1 MPRPLAHTPGLKNYR
16 VLDLTD
22 EKGYL
27 CGKILGDL
35 GADVI
40 KVEPPG
46 GDSGRFLPPR
56 SQTEAGLFWRAYN
69 TSKRGIALDITGVND
84 RKQFIELVKT
94 ADIITESFIPG
105 YLDHLHLGYAEL
117 KKINPGI
124 ILVSISGFG
133 QVGPYSRL
141 KAPDI
146 VLQAMGGY
154 MNLVGDLDRP
164 PLRTSFPEAY
174 LHACNDATTGALI
187 ALWHREQT
195 GNGQWVDVSAQE
207 CILWMGF
214 NNYAFWDFTGLN
226 PVRGNVDHTL
236 LVVDQVKHPDFYQ
249 CKDGYVIF
257 TPNTGRNGN
266 RTRKFVEW
274 MQEEG
279 AASDFLIDLP
289 WEASLEEII
298 GKPPEQLTPEERETW
313 TQKLNERQRE
323 IKNQCGAFI
332 LTKTKRELWQ
342 QAVAREFMLAPINN
356 VKEVFEDEHFIA
368 RGMWQEIK
376 HSKNTKSA
384 LYPGEPYKSSVTPY
398 RISLPSPSIGEHN
411 GEIFGSTDT
420 SNKMSV
426 SKPHIEEN
434 QAFNGLKILDFTWVT
449 VGPRAMRYFGDHGAT
464 IVKVE
469 APLRYDVGR
478 LLLPMKDG
486 IAGPDRSGWFALY
499 NANKLAMTIDLTN
512 PAGLE
517 LVNDLVKWADV
528 LVESFRPG
536 VMAKYRLDYE
546 SVKKSNP
553 GIIYASTTM
562 FGQSGP
568 YSAFGGYG
576 YHAAAMCGFDDLTG
590 WPDRVPIGAFW
601 AHTDHIAPQYLVDAI
616 TAALLYRRYTGEGQY
631 IDQSQNESAV
641 HFLAPQILDY
651 ELSGR
656 ITHRNG
662 NRDEN
667 ASPHGAFR
675 CTGSDRWCVISI
687 NSDQEWR
694 VFCQVSQQPI
704 LLNDPRFATLA
715 TRKTNEDELE
725 RIVEAWSL
733 NKTAEEIMRILQ
745 SAGVAAGVVQNSEDL
760 HADPQIQIRRH
771 YWEVDHPVIGVHPVD
786 AIPFRL
792 SQSPARFYR
801 REPLLAEHNEQI
813 CTGILGLTEEK
824 FIELTIAGAFGTI

>member
-1 MPRPLAHTPGLKNYR
+1 MPRNPSRTPGLKKYR

-46 GDSGRFLPPR
+46 GDAGRLLPPYYHGK
-56 SQTEAGLFWRAYN
+56 SGAGAGLFWWAYN
-69 TSKRGIALDITGVND
+69 TSKRGITLDITETED
-84 RKQFIELVKT
+84 RKQLAELVKKS
-94 ADIITESFIPG
+94 DIVIESFTPG
-105 YLDHLHLGYAEL
+105 YLDHLHLSYTDL
-117 KKINPGI
+117 KQINPGV

-133 QVGPYSRL
+133 QTGPYSRF

-154 MNLVGDLDRP
+154 MNLVGDLDRAP
-164 PLRTSFPEAY
+164 MRTSIPEAY
-174 LHACNDATTGALI
+174 LHACNEAATGALI

-207 CILWMGF
+207 SVLWMGF
-214 NNYAFWDFTGLN
+214 NNYAFWDFTGIN

-236 LVVDQVKHPDFYQ
+236 LVVDQVKHPDFYP

-279 AASDFLIDLP
+279 AASDFLINLP
-289 WEASLEEII
+289 WEASLEELV
-298 GKPPEQLTPEERETW
+298 GKPVAELTPEERETW
-313 TQKLNERQRE
+313 TQKLNERQGE
-323 IKNQCGAFI
+323 IKKQFGAFI

-342 QAVAREFMLAPINN
+342 QAVAREYMLAPINN
-356 VKEVFEDEHFIA
+356 VKEVLEDEHFSA
-368 RGMWQEIK
+368 RDIWQEIK
-376 HSKNTKSA
+376 QPGNKKPI
-384 LYPGEPYKSSVTPY
+384 LYPGEPYKSVVTPY
-398 RISLPSPSIGEHN
+398 RISRPSPAIGEHN
-411 GEIFGSTDT
+411 EEILSSVHRTPNPSTKSTLVDE
-420 SNKMSV
+420 KECF
-426 SKPHIEEN
+426 K
-434 QAFNGLKILDFTWVT
+434 GLKILDFTWVT

-517 LVNDLVKWADV
+517 LVNMLVKWADV

-536 VMAKYRLDYE
+536 VMAKYGLDYE
-546 SVKKSNP
+546 KVKKSNP

-562 FGQSGP
+562 FGQNGP

-616 TAALLYRRYTGEGQY
+616 TVALLHREKTGNGQY

-651 ELSGR
+651 ELTGKVA
-656 ITHRNG
+656 HRNG
-662 NRDEN
+662 NRDES

-675 CTGSDRWCVISI
+675 CKGEDRWCVISI
-687 NSDQEWR
+687 SSD
-694 VFCQVSQQPI
+694 
-704 LLNDPRFATLA
+704 
-715 TRKTNEDELE
+715 
-725 RIVEAWSL
+725 
-733 NKTAEEIMRILQ
+733 
-745 SAGVAAGVVQNSEDL
+745 
-760 HADPQIQIRRH
+760 
-771 YWEVDHPVIGVHPVD
+771 
-786 AIPFRL
+786 
-792 SQSPARFYR
+792 
-801 REPLLAEHNEQI
+801 
-813 CTGILGLTEEK
+813 
-824 FIELTIAGAFGTI
+824 